1 VDAGDGG
8 HLVEPPVPEPL
19 GLQGGDPPPLLLIE
33 AAEDQVEPAVVVGHG
48 AGAVLAS
55 GARALVDRAFHPGIS
70 FGYRE

>member
-33 AAEDQVEPAVVVGHG
+33 AAEDQVEPAVVVGDG
-48 AGAVLAS
+48 TSAELAG
-55 GARALVDRAFHPGIS
+55 GARALVDGAFHPGIS
-70 FGYRE
+70 FGYGE